1 MCGYDDKSGHFMAI
15 IGYRK
20 LKIFTHARSIQRFDF
35 EKATY
40 TKESGLN
47 VYYPIDRFI
56 KYLEASSLVASG
68 NTKKGIRFYYIGD
81 KKIMKGFNNKNDLWR
96 ILGIILLVAGQF
108 FHKENFSG
116 FGVTM
121 GTNLVQIV
129 GAVLLL
135 LPFVLRGLTLYKQG
149 QDYCNSNND
158 IQG

>member
-1 MCGYDDKSGHFMAI
+1 
-15 IGYRK
+15 
-20 LKIFTHARSIQRFDF
+20 
-35 EKATY
+35 
-40 TKESGLN
+40 
-47 VYYPIDRFI
+47 
-56 KYLEASSLVASG
+56 
-68 NTKKGIRFYYIGD
+68 
-81 KKIMKGFNNKNDLWR
+81 MKGLITKNDLWR

-149 QDYCNSNND
+149 KTTGNSNND